1 MKYIFECN
9 SDSDLLQLR
18 DFLNKKFQVIPSN
31 FDKTQSIVMLG
42 MSVRTIM
49 ALFGSDIKTVD
60 HLTEFTAS
68 ELIRI
73 PNFGRKAFNE
83 VIEALRVNGL
93 SLLVT
98 P

>member
-1 MKYIFECN
+1 
-9 SDSDLLQLR
+9 
-18 DFLNKKFQVIPSN
+18 
-31 FDKTQSIVMLG
+31 MLG